1 MKKKLLDLSKDKF
14 EKKNIKVNDQDF
26 PEIMKDN
33 IIFNQIK
40 TLFWLEE
47 QLKIQRYCVN
57 DIDKNINIDNIK
69 KLLLDNIDK
78 IVIFYVYNQ
87 SKNKTIK
94 RITNIINKIYNYN
107 KLQKFYADLIN
118 TISNDIIKINIKK
131 YNYRENEY
139 LFNF

>member
-1 MKKKLLDLSKDKF
+1 
-14 EKKNIKVNDQDF
+14 
-26 PEIMKDN
+26 MKDN
-33 IIFNQIK
+33 ITFNQIN

-57 DIDKNINIDNIK
+57 DIDKSINIDNIK

-78 IVIFYVYNQ
+78 IIIFYVYNQ

-94 RITNIINKIYNYN
+94 RITNIINKIYNHN

-118 TISNDIIKINIKK
+118 TICNDVIKIKFIRKEFNMI
-131 YNYRENEY
+131 Y
-139 LFNF
+139 LFCI